1 MTEPSTVILIVDDNP
16 LNREL
21 LSRRVQQQG
30 HSAVAAE
37 NGRQGL
43 AILQQQAIDVVFLD
57 IMMPE
62 MNGYETL
69 EHIKGDPI
77 LRHIP
82 VIMISAV
89 DDMDSVV
96 RCIELGADDYLF
108 KPFNPVLLRA
118 RLAASLEKKRLR
130 DNEQAY
136 ARQLEIEQEKSERL
150 LLNILPPPI
159 AARLKAGGGIIAD
172 SFPDVTILFADLVD
186 FTPLASRVP
195 PHQLVAVLNTIFS
208 CFDDLADQYGL
219 EKIKTMGDSYMLAGG
234 IPLPQADHAAAV
246 AEMALAMQAALLHL
260 DTGLPAPFQMRI
272 GIDSGPVV
280 AGVIGTRKFIYDLW
294 GDTVNTAS
302 RMEAHGIPNAIQV
315 TAATHARLQAHY
327 HFTPRGPVEIKGKG
341 MMTTYLLTGRK

>member
-1 MTEPSTVILIVDDNP
+1 MTEPAAVILIVDDNP

-136 ARQLEIEQEKSERL
+136 ARQLETAQEKSERL

-159 AARLKAGGGIIAD
+159 AARLKAGQSIIAD

-186 FTPLASRVP
+186 FTQLASRVP

-234 IPLPQADHAAAV
+234 IPLPRADHAAAV

-302 RMEAHGIPNAIQV
+302 RMESHGLPNAIQV

-341 MMTTYLLTGRK
+341 MMTTYLLMGRK